1 MIKLVEAAS
10 WREARRR
17 SARDAILDAA
27 WDLVGQEGLAGFSLR
42 DLARSAGITPPTVYA
57 YFESKNAIYD
67 AMFGQAATQFAER
80 MDEPYDEAAPHE
92 LLRASVRRFFDFCT
106 TNPARYQL
114 LFQRTLPG
122 FEPTSESYA
131 PAVRALA
138 GAADLLALNG
148 VTEPQHLDLWTALLT
163 GLVSQQVSNDP
174 EGGRWARLIDESIS
188 MFLAHC
194 SASSAS
200 NKPKPGPTRAK
211 GADHDHDD
219 DRRHDNRTVEPRRS
233 DATTGPRAGTPA
245 RVAPLARRGR
255 VGGAN

>member
-1 MIKLVEAAS
+1 MIKLVEAAD

-17 SARDAILDAA
+17 SAREAILDAA
-27 WDLVGQEGLAGFSLR
+27 WELVRQEGLAGLSLR

-80 MDEPYDEAAPHE
+80 MSEPYGEVAPPE
-92 LLRASVRRFFDFCT
+92 LLRASAQRFFDFCT
-106 TNPARYQL
+106 TDAARYQL
-114 LFQRTLPG
+114 LFQRTIPG
-122 FEPTSESYA
+122 FEPTPESYA

-138 GAADLLALNG
+138 GAGELLALNG

-174 EGGRWARLIDESIS
+174 GGGRWSRLIGESIS

-194 SASSAS
+194 CATAAS
-200 NKPKPGPTRAK
+200 NEPKPGPTRAK

-219 DRRHDNRTVEPRRS
+219 DRRHDHRAVDPRRG
-233 DATTGPRAGTPA
+233 DATSGARAGARA
-245 RVAPLARRGR
+245 RVAPSSRRRR
-255 VGGAN
+255 VDGAD